1 MTAKLRLRLR
11 PSELVNK
18 FTISEVYK
26 LLLQV
31 HYCTALGGLKKMR
44 FYGFAVAVGV
54 ITLGACAGGE
64 KSPADTTHVAVD
76 TSAATTTTTT
86 TSPAGGATATT
97 GGAATAAPITGKT
110 ITVNMVGDAK
120 GYRFE
125 PANVSVKQGDGIKF
139 VVVSGGP
146 HNVAFDPATVPADSK
161 SQLDANMGTDKMAE
175 LSSAMKT
182 NAGESVTVSFANI
195 KPGQY
200 PYHCVPHLALG
211 MKGVITV
218 Q

>member
-1 MTAKLRLRLR
+1 
-11 PSELVNK
+11 
-18 FTISEVYK
+18 
-26 LLLQV
+26 
-31 HYCTALGGLKKMR
+31 MR
-44 FYGFAVAVGV
+44 FYGFAVAVGA

-64 KSPADTTHVAVD
+64 KQPGDTTHVAVD
-76 TSAATTTTTT
+76 TSAASTTTTTT
-86 TSPAGGATATT
+86 GGATASTT
-97 GGAATAAPITGKT
+97 GGAVAAAAITGATK
-110 ITVNMVGDAK
+110 TVNMVGDAK

-125 PANVSVKQGDGIKF
+125 PANITVKQGDGIKF

-146 HNVAFDPATVPADSK
+146 HNVAFDPATIPADVK
-161 SQLDANMGTDKMAE
+161 SQLDANMGTDKMGE
-175 LSSAMKT
+175 LSSSMKT
-182 NAGESVTVSFANI
+182 ATGESVTVSFANI